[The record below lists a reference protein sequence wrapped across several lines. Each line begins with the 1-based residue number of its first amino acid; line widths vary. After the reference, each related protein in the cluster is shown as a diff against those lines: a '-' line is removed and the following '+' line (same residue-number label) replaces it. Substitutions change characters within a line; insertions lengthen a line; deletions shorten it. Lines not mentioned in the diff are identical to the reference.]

1 MKRLLGTL
9 AFLALAACA
18 SGPTKYGPALKSAD
32 MGYREQRLEQE
43 RFRVTFRANP
53 DLKGPQVED
62 MALRRAAELTTQ
74 NGYEWFTVVTRNTYL
89 AGGSYT
95 PRRPHHRHRR
105 FNRLLRLRPRRWPR
119 LQLRRRRPPV
129 RVDARNP
136 DGQRPKALRPQRL
149 RRPHRAR
156 ADDVARKV
164 VIAHA
169 ETDPHLTSPFQG
181 EGRCC
186 ANLPRIEGRRCNTGP
201 SP

>member
-95 PRRPHHRHRR
+95 QGGPTIGVGGSTGSYGSGLGIGLG
-105 FNRLLRLRPRRWPR
+105 FNFGGDDRQYESTLEILMGKGPKPSD
-119 LQLRRRRPPV
+119 PNAY
-129 RVDARNP
+129 DARTV
-136 DGQRPKALRPQRL
+136 L
-149 RRPHRAR
+149 AR
-156 ADDVARKV
+156 
-164 VIAHA
+164 
-169 ETDPHLTSPFQG
+169 TM
-181 EGRCC
+181 
-186 ANLPRIEGRRCNTGP
+186 
-201 SP
+201 

>member
-18 SGPTKYGPALKSAD
+18 CGPTKYGPALKSAD

-89 AGGSYT
+89 ASGNYTPSGPTVGIGGSTGSYGSGLGIGLLLDLAT
-95 PRRPHHRHRR
+95 THGIDLSASWMVGDQDRDIACGTAAGVHTV
-105 FNRLLRLRPRRWPR
+105 LLRRAYNSGAGADHVLESLSQLIPAMNGDLR
-119 LQLRRRRPPV
+119 Q
-129 RVDARNP
+129 
-136 DGQRPKALRPQRL
+136 
-149 RRPHRAR
+149 
-156 ADDVARKV
+156 
-164 VIAHA
+164 
-169 ETDPHLTSPFQG
+169 TS
-181 EGRCC
+181 
-186 ANLPRIEGRRCNTGP
+186 
-201 SP
+201 S